1 MVLGHSLWKGD
12 DNNDDDVNGFHYKHC
27 QRHNCPTDPA
37 SSLCVISVTEL
48 WVFFLRIDTKM
59 MTLFQISSAYVW
71 LGRGSQMLPTTTA
84 SYLILIRGNQKIVK
98 GGVESNI
105 LLQSHP
111 IHPLVAFVFVSF
123 MTNIKVKHMKNTA
136 GKSAIHPPTYST
148 TVLHPF
154 ISHHSCV
161 SGPPTCEDYFC
172 NQVMTFISMIM
183 ICFTSVKIIE

>member
-1 MVLGHSLWKGD
+1 MLSGTHND

-84 SYLILIRGNQKIVK
+84 SCLILIRGNQKIVK
-98 GGVESNI
+98 GGDESSQVPQPQHLI
-105 LLQSHP
+105 VDFQ
-111 IHPLVAFVFVSF
+111 VSWG
-123 MTNIKVKHMKNTA
+123 T
-136 GKSAIHPPTYST
+136 
-148 TVLHPF
+148 
-154 ISHHSCV
+154 
-161 SGPPTCEDYFC
+161 
-172 NQVMTFISMIM
+172 
-183 ICFTSVKIIE
+183 